1 MKIIIDRSD
10 LLKPLS
16 HIQSVVERRNTIPIL
31 SNVVIKAD
39 EDYLFLSATDM
50 DIDILEKFKC
60 TVLKSG
66 SITVTAHILYD
77 IIRKLTEGS
86 EILIEFIDTMHLFRT
101 AISRTNHYWL
111 CSKNTVAT
119 M

>member
-50 DIDILEKFKC
+50 DI
-60 TVLKSG
+60 
-66 SITVTAHILYD
+66 
-77 IIRKLTEGS
+77 RK
-86 EILIEFIDTMHLFRT
+86 I
-101 AISRTNHYWL
+101 
-111 CSKNTVAT
+111 
-119 M
+119 